1 MSKDIWVRE
10 KVKVKSVYWQ
20 HPGKMKINWL
30 MLDALFGAYLLGRH
44 VVTAFVYEFF
54 LFLKS
59 LYWHTKLIL
68 SHISYCGNV

>member
-54 LFLKS
+54 CF
-59 LYWHTKLIL
+59 
-68 SHISYCGNV
+68 